1 MSTYLGIVS
10 IVIGVL
16 WALPQVTGL
25 FKSLPAPVT
34 PSQDSRMDLF
44 QAYVRLHD
52 HIGLVGTPE
61 QKSAMVVVLSAVVS
75 ADPRLDASEQ

>member
-16 WALPQVTGL
+16 WAIPQITGL
-25 FKSLPAPVT
+25 FKNLPVPKVVQ
-34 PSQDSRMDLF
+34 SQDSRMDLF

-75 ADPRLDASEQ
+75 ADPRSDAQ